1 MKHPKKLPLG
11 FTLIKLMIV
20 VAIIAILASL
30 ALPKFRRFQAK
41 AHQTEAKV
49 NLKYM
54 HNLQETFF
62 IEEGRYGRI
71 TSMGYDPSGNMCD
84 SSDAAI
90 NEVGFSL
97 TGCEKV
103 AYRYV
108 ADNTFG
114 NLVYLGQARS
124 GEAFSA
130 ASVICPGIAGL
141 VDEWEI
147 SHTGDLRNSQDGAS
161 NCR

>member
-1 MKHPKKLPLG
+1 MKHPKTLPLG
-11 FTLIKLMIV
+11 FTLIELMIV
-20 VAIIAILASL
+20 VAIIGILASL

-41 AHQTEAKV
+41 ARQTEAKV

-54 HNLQETFF
+54 HNLEETFF

-71 TSMGYDPSGNMCD
+71 STMGYDPSGNRCD

-108 ADNTFG
+108 ADNTFS
-114 NLVYLGQARS
+114 NLVYIGQARS
-124 GEAFSA
+124 GGVVEE
-130 ASVICPGIAGL
+130 SVICPGLIGF

-147 SHTGDLRNSQDGAS
+147 THAGDLRNSQDGAS
-161 NCR
+161 DCR